1 MPTLVFPQSSRPT
14 PNRSQPTPL
23 PHLGTPQFSPGPAS
37 FARRSVAA
45 PLEHKPVPHPSH
57 QDYRPVK
64 PSPYDGNSPFA
75 EYPTPPAQPP
85 QTTRVLRPNSSPCF
99 RCFQKTSQVISRPW
113 GWHTDSRT
121 KGIGLR
127 TRPQNVK
134 APLRP
139 NQVGRTSQVQRLT
152 RAANVRSFPLSAPSH
167 ELLHPVPMFSMP
179 TVRLWHPPT
188 SPDSAHQILKS
199 FAAEAP
205 RRSNRRLSE
214 REDATPSPPFLN
226 PLPSPCPSHAPT
238 DPSPQP
244 YQAKDGSDG
253 SAAFAENLPTC
264 AKNRIRFVG
273 FQPPRNSGFAKSPG
287 SVSLSGD
294 RTFEAWVALLRE
306 AIATQERE
314 TPPLANHL
322 ARVSSPDLDLRPQS
336 TPPPLDLFAE
346 KAPPRLMG

>member
-23 PHLGTPQFSPGPAS
+23 PHPETPQFSPSPAN
-37 FARRSVAA
+37 FVRRSVVA
-45 PLEHKPVPHPSH
+45 PLEHKPVPHPSPLPPLEARRKL
-57 QDYRPVK
+57 YGGIRL
-64 PSPYDGNSPFA
+64 FA

-121 KGIGLR
+121 KGIWLR

-134 APLRP
+134 APTRP
-139 NQVGRTSQVQRLT
+139 NRVGRTSQVQRLT

-167 ELLHPVPMFSMP
+167 ELPHPVPMFSMP

-199 FAAEAP
+199 FGAEAP

-214 REDATPSPPFLN
+214 REDATPPPPFLN

-238 DPSPQP
+238 DPSLQP
-244 YQAKDGSDG
+244 YQAKDGSAG

-264 AKNRIRFVG
+264 AKNRIRLG
-273 FQPPRNSGFAKSPG
+273 ESQPPRNSGFAKSLG
-287 SVSLSGD
+287 SVSPFGD

-306 AIATQERE
+306 ATAAQERE
-314 TPPLANHL
+314 TPPLATHP
-322 ARVSSPDLDLRPQS
+322 ARVSSPDLDLRRQS
-336 TPPPLDLFAE
+336 TPPPPDLFAE
-346 KAPPRLMG
+346 KAPPRQMD